1 MDIRVLDSIDQC
13 DARDWDTLFD
23 SDYPFLQHRF
33 LSLLENS
40 GSACT
45 QTGWHPQHLLLSQ
58 DEVTVAALPLYRK
71 THSRGEYVFDW
82 AWAEAYHG
90 RRLDYYPKLL
100 SAVPFTPACGPRLG
114 LLPGISLSDISPIL
128 LTAIQQL
135 AGQQGATGWHLL
147 FPHATLSDAL
157 QTAGGMLRSG
167 VQYLWNNRDYRDFTD
182 FTDTFSSRKRKNINR
197 ERHTLRR
204 AGLLVERL
212 TGEQISADWWEFFF
226 VLHHRTYLK
235 HSGNS
240 GYLTQAFFHQLGQ
253 IMPDQ
258 VMMVVA
264 MEGDEKVAAAL
275 FFHDQNNLYGR
286 YWGCTREYDFLHFE
300 LCYYQGIEFAIER
313 GLGTFDAGAQG
324 EHKIK
329 RGFEPTEN
337 CSVHWIRHPDF
348 AYAIGR
354 FLKEER
360 QYVLNYIQEARRQLP
375 YKSVDL

>member
-13 DARDWDTLFD
+13 DAGAWDALFN

-33 LSLLENS
+33 LSLLERS
-40 GSACT
+40 GSACAN
-45 QTGWHPQHLLLSQ
+45 TGWHPQHLLLNEG
-58 DEVTVAALPLYRK
+58 EVTVAALPLYRK

-82 AWAEAYHG
+82 GWAEAYRGH
-90 RRLDYYPKLL
+90 RLDYYPKLL
-100 SAVPFTPACGPRLG
+100 SAVPFTPAAGPRLG
-114 LLPGISLSDISPIL
+114 LLPGISLSEISPLL
-128 LTAIQQL
+128 LTTIQQL
-135 AGQQGATGWHLL
+135 ADQQRASGWHLL
-147 FPHATLSDAL
+147 FPPAELSKSMK
-157 QTAGGMLRSG
+157 TAGAMLRSG
-167 VQYLWNNRDYRDFTD
+167 IQYLWNNSDYRDFAD
-182 FTDTFSSRKRKNINR
+182 FTDTFPSRKRKNIHR
-197 ERHTLRR
+197 ERRVCNGG
-204 AGLLVERL
+204 GLFVERL
-212 TGEQISADWWEFFF
+212 TGTQISADWWEFFF
-226 VLHHRTYLK
+226 VLYHSTYIK

-253 IMPDQ
+253 IMSDQ
-258 VMMVVA
+258 VMMAVA
-264 MEGDEKVAAAL
+264 TEGQEKVAAAL
-275 FFHDQNNLYGR
+275 FFHDRENLYGR

-313 GLGTFDAGAQG
+313 GLSRFDAGAQG

-348 AYAIGR
+348 ATAIGR

-375 YKSVDL
+375 YKTTDQ

>member
-1 MDIRVLDSIDQC
+1 MDIRVLNSIDQC
-13 DARDWDTLFD
+13 DARDWDSLFG

-33 LSLLENS
+33 LSLLERS

-45 QTGWHPQHLLLSQ
+45 HTGWHPQHLLLSQ
-58 DEVTVAALPLYRK
+58 DGVNVAALPLYRK
-71 THSRGEYVFDW
+71 SHSRGEYVFDW
-82 AWAEAYHG
+82 TWAEAYHG
-90 RRLDYYPKLL
+90 HRLDYYPKLL
-100 SAVPFTPACGPRLG
+100 SAVPFTPAAGPRLG
-114 LLPGISLSDISPIL
+114 LLPGISLSDISPPL

-135 AGQQGATGWHLL
+135 ADQQGASGWHLL
-147 FPHATLSDAL
+147 FPHADLSDSMNA
-157 QTAGGMLRSG
+157 AGAMLRSG
-167 VQYLWNNRDYRDFTD
+167 VQYLWNNSNYRDFAD
-182 FTDTFSSRKRKNINR
+182 FTDTFSSRKRKNIHR
-197 ERHTLRR
+197 ERR
-204 AGLLVERL
+204 ACNDSGLHIERL
-212 TGEQISADWWEFFF
+212 TGPQISADWWEFFF
-226 VLHHRTYLK
+226 ALYHRTYFK

-253 IMPDQ
+253 TMSDQ

-264 MEGDEKVAAAL
+264 MEGQEKVAAAL
-275 FFHDQNNLYGR
+275 FFHDRKNLYGR

-300 LCYYQGIEFAIER
+300 LCYYQGIEFAIEQ
-313 GLGTFDAGAQG
+313 GLNRFDAGAQG

-348 AYAIGR
+348 ACAIGR

-375 YKSVDL
+375 YKSADQ